1 MTSDWQNWQ
10 IIATGV
16 AGVVTSLVGIVTYL
30 WRQKQERA
38 WRINEQFQT
47 DSHTL
52 RLCEALSNPS
62 PQLRL
67 AAAALLLERLK
78 QFGKS
83 PVSERNQSAIIQAL
97 IAATVGTD
105 RNRDETSVVLS
116 KFIADEVVKA
126 LDGLSNRH
134 KMSPLRHYYWQRAC
148 LVGAYWKGVDARGA
162 DFFGCDFRNASLR
175 RANLQDAVFYEA
187 SLEGATLA
195 GANLKGANF
204 TDANLCGTNLADD
217 ARAGE
222 EPRKTEWTGAKFA
235 GARYDDKTQ
244 FPAGFEPQAQGMRL
258 AGAAAERELA

>member
-1 MTSDWQNWQ
+1 MAEYWHSWQ
-10 IIATGV
+10 IIATGI

-83 PVSERNQSAIIQAL
+83 SISERNQSAIIQAL
-97 IAATVGTD
+97 IAATVGSD
-105 RNRDETSVVLS
+105 RKNDETSIVLS

-175 RANLQDAVFYEA
+175 RANLEDAVFYEA

-217 ARAGE
+217 VRTGE
-222 EPRKTEWTGAKFA
+222 EACKTDLTGAKFS
-235 GARYDDKTQ
+235 GARYDVKTR
-244 FPAGFEPQAQGMRL
+244 FPSGFDPRAHGMRPT
-258 AGAAAERELA
+258 GAEAERELA